1 MNGTNRYDKT
11 IGIWMSDK
19 KSQKLN
25 WNELVCV
32 CASHGYN
39 LTKLDLERPLEDQGP
54 IDIFLH
60 KLTDILAAA
69 DQGDAKAS
77 FTISRV
83 EQYLSN
89 HSNVIVIDP
98 LDNVRILLNRYRY
111 YSILHN
117 EPSFRNQSIMTP
129 NFAEFTTSDV
139 DLNYDIMIQRG
150 VKFPV
155 ICKPS
160 LAHGSKLAHEMV
172 VIFNKT
178 GLSVCKP
185 PCVVQSF
192 VNHNAVLH
200 KVFLIGN
207 RYHICERP
215 SLKNFN
221 ASENLA
227 PIFYSTGEVCK
238 ADSQS
243 TLSILDP
250 HDIADVRMTL
260 NEDKIR
266 SIIRVLRK
274 EIGLVLAGFDVVID
288 NVTGDHAVIDINVF
302 PSYDNFPDFF
312 EHFLE
317 CIDEIVNRST
327 QNVCKSDVSNICQY
341 TSGNMSNG
349 FMNVSLCPSKYGV
362 TGMNIN

>member
-1 MNGTNRYDKT
+1 MNGINRSEKT
-11 IGIWMSDK
+11 IGIWISDK

-25 WNELVCV
+25 WNEFTNV

-39 LTKLDLERPLEDQGP
+39 LIKLDLERPLEEQGQ

-69 DQGDAKAS
+69 DQGDPKAS
-77 FTISRV
+77 STVARV

-89 HSNVIVIDP
+89 HSKVIVIDP
-98 LDNVRILLNRYRY
+98 LDNVRILLSRYKY
-111 YSILHN
+111 YSILQN
-117 EPSFRNQSIMTP
+117 EPSFVKQGIFTP
-129 NFAEFTTSDV
+129 NFAEFTTNNV
-139 DLNYDIMIQRG
+139 EMNIEIMAQRG
-150 VKFPV
+150 VQFPV

-160 LAHGSKLAHEMV
+160 VAHGSKLAHEMV
-172 VIFNKT
+172 VIFNKKD
-178 GLSVCKP
+178 LSACKP
-185 PCVVQSF
+185 PCVVQNF

-200 KVFLIGN
+200 KVFLVGN

-215 SLKNFN
+215 SLKNFY
-221 ASENLA
+221 ASENLT

-250 HDIADVRMTL
+250 HDVADIRMTL

-317 CIDEIVNRST
+317 CIDGISDRTTPNLCTNDTST
-327 QNVCKSDVSNICQY
+327 FDY
-341 TSGNMSNG
+341 LSGKRNG
-349 FMNVSLCPSKYGV
+349 YMNVSLCRSKFGV
-362 TGMNIN
+362 NGMNIN

>member
-1 MNGTNRYDKT
+1 MGGYGKN
-11 IGIWMSDK
+11 IGIWISDK

-25 WNELVCV
+25 WNELTTV

-39 LTKLDLERPLEDQGP
+39 LIKLDIEKPLESQGH
-54 IDIFLH
+54 IDIFIH

-69 DQGDAKAS
+69 DQGDKKAS
-77 FTISRV
+77 FIISQV

-89 HSNVIVIDP
+89 HPNIVVIDP

-111 YSILHN
+111 YSILQN
-117 EPSFRNQSIMTP
+117 EPTFQKQGVFTP
-129 NFAEFTTSDV
+129 NFAEFTTNNTDTN
-139 DLNYDIMIQRG
+139 LEIMRQRG
-150 VKFPV
+150 VRFPM

-160 LAHGSKLAHEMV
+160 ISHGSKSAHEMIL
-172 VIFNKT
+172 IFNER

-192 VNHNAVLH
+192 VNHNAILH

-215 SLKNFN
+215 SLKNFYP
-221 ASENLA
+221 SDDYA

-250 HDIADVRMTL
+250 HDKAEIKMSL
-260 NEDKIR
+260 NEGKIKN
-266 SIIRVLRK
+266 IIRVLRRD
-274 EIGLVLAGFDVVID
+274 IGLLLTGFDVVID
-288 NVTGDHAVIDINVF
+288 NATGNHAVIDINVF
-302 PSYDNFPDFF
+302 PSYDHFPDFF
-312 EHFLE
+312 EHLLE
-317 CIDEIVNRST
+317 SIEEIVDKKAQGLCNGS
-327 QNVCKSDVSNICQY
+327 SNSL
-341 TSGNMSNG
+341 SGNIACLNG
-349 FMNVSLCPSKYGV
+349 FVNVSKCPSKFGV
-362 TGMNIN
+362 TGMNFN